1 MIEFSVIIFS
11 KPHHQNELSEALTP
25 LVKASRAEKGAV
37 MYDLHSCEEGVFVI
51 TEKWESQEALD
62 AQLGFKNKIENNTHE
77 MTAHFRAFQE
87 KAGALVEKVLKLP
100 LLQV

>member
-11 KPHHQNELSEALTP
+11 KPHHQNALSEALAP

-37 MYDLHSCEEGVFVI
+37 MYDLHSCEDGVFVI

-62 AQLGFKNKIENNTHE
+62 AHE
-77 MTAHFRAFQE
+77 VTAHFKAFQE
-87 KAGALVEKVLKLP
+87 KAGALVDKVLRLP
-100 LLQV
+100 IVKV

>member
-1 MIEFSVIIFS
+1 VIEFSVIIFS

-25 LVKASRAEKGAV
+25 LVNASRAEKGAV

-62 AQLGFKNKIENNTHE
+62 AHE